1 MFPIIQSLRYNRKI
15 KSILSSL
22 KYVRRIALDRGFTAV
37 HDFHQLNPFIYGPIS
52 LQYIHIIHC
61 SHCDRES
68 NSKKNSTKIKMHC
81 FYAELRIVT
90 VEWTMF
96 DISKKI
102 AQKPKI
108 DEVDIELNNN
118 QMTIKFSGMLN
129 SQ

>member
-1 MFPIIQSLRYNRKI
+1 
-15 KSILSSL
+15 
-22 KYVRRIALDRGFTAV
+22 
-37 HDFHQLNPFIYGPIS
+37 
-52 LQYIHIIHC
+52 
-61 SHCDRES
+61 
-68 NSKKNSTKIKMHC
+68 MHC